1 MRQRREVS
9 VDGVYRPRFGLAM
22 RWAISTGRALAYL
35 HGLKHPIIHRDV
47 KPLNLFLN
55 QDLEAGSQIRGE
67 LLSEQFQQHFNV
79 DTWIPFT
86 QLSLMENDQF
96 VDICRSFTFLNP
108 IICI

>member
-9 VDGVYRPRFGLAM
+9 VDGAYRPRFGLAM

-55 QDLEAGSQIRGE
+55 RDLEAGSMQRANFYQSISLDQHMETASLKIIYLIESYQHIMFVFFE
-67 LLSEQFQQHFNV
+67 LK
-79 DTWIPFT
+79 
-86 QLSLMENDQF
+86 M
-96 VDICRSFTFLNP
+96 
-108 IICI
+108 

>member
-55 QDLEAGSQIRGE
+55 QDLEAGRSGSQIRGE
-67 LLSEQFQQHFNV
+67 LSEQFQQHFNV
-79 DTWIPFT
+79 ETWIPFT

-96 VDICRSFTFLNP
+96 VDHLP
-108 IICI
+108 Y